1 MSWREVVM
9 AGGRTWEAVVEMIDE
24 RIKFHERI
32 VRSRASSVEDVRASQ
47 AVLEELDR
55 MRMIRKEL
63 AEEAAARAR

>member
-9 AGGRTWEAVVEMIDE
+9 SGGRTWDAVVEMIDE